1 MTTKLLFVDDDLDLL
16 ASLKRLLPRHWQT
29 VTADSPKLAL
39 ELLESQGPFA
49 VIVSDMQMPGMNGIE
64 LLHRSKELSPDTV
77 RILLTGHADLH
88 TAIAAVNTGD
98 VFRFLT
104 KPCESAVLIST
115 LHSALGQYQLVVAER
130 ELLEETLM
138 GIVRVLSQILGL
150 VNPAAQGR
158 ANRMRRFC
166 KHIASVLRLP
176 KPWQYEM
183 AAILSQLGCLTIPPA
198 VMASVLSGRPL
209 SATEQQM
216 VEQHPTTAAKL
227 LLRIPRMEH
236 IAGMVAEQNSARNDG
251 SPPRELAASNA
262 ELLGAQILRLS
273 GALDLLLTTGLAPGL
288 ALERLRRLGDIHPP
302 ELVAALSEFDFGIDN
317 MVSLRVH
324 ARELNTNMVLEE
336 DLFTVDGQL
345 LATRGERLTEPL
357 LAGIDNYSRSVGLRE
372 PVAVLVS
379 LLDYEV
385 PKG

>member
-1 MTTKLLFVDDDLDLL
+1 MPTKLLFVDDDADLL
-16 ASLKRLLPRHWQT
+16 ASFKRLLPRHWQT

-39 ELLESQGPFA
+39 ELLHNQEPFA

-64 LLHRSKELSPDTV
+64 LLNRSKEISPDTV

-98 VFRFLT
+98 IFRFLT
-104 KPCESAVLIST
+104 KPCEGDILVSA
-115 LHSALGQYQLVVAER
+115 LHSAIGQYQLVVAER

-166 KHIASVLRLP
+166 KHIASRMHLP

-183 AAILSQLGCLTIPPA
+183 AALLSQLGCLTIPPA
-198 VMASVLSGRPL
+198 VMASALAGRELSP
-209 SATEQQM
+209 TERQM
-216 VEQHPTTAAKL
+216 LEQHPVSGAKL

-236 IAGMVAEQNSARNDG
+236 IAGMVAEQNTVRNDG
-251 SPPRELAASNA
+251 TAPRELAVNNP
-262 ELLGAQILRLS
+262 ELLGAQILRLTA
-273 GALDLLLTTGLAPGL
+273 ALDLLLTPGLAPDRAL
-288 ALERLRRLGDIHPP
+288 AQLRGQHDIHHP
-302 ELVAALSEFDFGIDN
+302 ELVEALSDFDFGLDN

-324 ARELNTNMVLEE
+324 PRELTTSMVLDE
-336 DLFTVDGQL
+336 DLCTRDGQL
-345 LATRGERLTEPL
+345 LATRGERITEPL
-357 LAGIDNYSRSVGLRE
+357 LAGIDNYSRSIGLRE

-385 PKG
+385 PAG